1 MFFGVL
7 IGVPRGSDE
16 EGGPLGVHS
25 VRLGEFMGTPLCDW
39 GDLLSKSIWEDKL
52 FYLRTVVR
60 DELFGLRTTS

>member
-16 EGGPLGVHS
+16 EGDHLVCI
-25 VRLGEFMGTPLCDW
+25 LCVWGNLWVLPCVW